1 MKPDTAPRDMS
12 AAISSVLSH
21 VHALLRKEVALLK
34 SEMADRMNHVAI
46 ALGLMG
52 LALVLVMTAL
62 QVLTGAAV
70 ALLVEVGLTPAQAAG
85 AVALIALLI
94 AVVVGMKALRM
105 LKSASLVP
113 HDTIATI
120 QKDTTI
126 LKETYSD

>member
-12 AAISSVLSH
+12 TAISSVLSH

-52 LALVLVMTAL
+52 LALVLVLTAL

-70 ALLVEVGLTPAQAAG
+70 ALFVEMGLTPAQAAG

-94 AVVVGMKALRM
+94 AAVVGMKALRM

>member
-1 MKPDTAPRDMS
+1 MKPDAAPRDMS

>member
-1 MKPDTAPRDMS
+1 MKPDAAPRDMS

-70 ALLVEVGLTPAQAAG
+70 ALLVEFGLTPAQAAG

>member
-1 MKPDTAPRDMS
+1 MKPDAAPRDMS

-70 ALLVEVGLTPAQAAG
+70 ALLVEVGLAPAQAAG